1 MLLLKA
7 KNVKELNE
15 ITTNNDINVSNF
27 KLDEN
32 YMYEL
37 TKSNSVKAQK
47 CINENSRYTKT
58 PSYQQYYDKQDKK
71 LEEYTQKD
79 FEKIIGLIATS
90 NSTRTPKANIKIL
103 AKYISEKKD
112 DFLKRL
118 KSGEISL
125 VDEIT
130 YLDGF
135 TRREKSLAS
144 KVCCFLCELEY
155 KKFNFSIN
163 DNVVRR
169 ILPYY
174 LKYYDI
180 PCESKNLDNCS
191 YKEISASIEK
201 IMNKLPEKMTY
212 SEIDRIIWY
221 CYKDDP
227 VRSEVAIALSK
238 QDVD

>member
-15 ITTNNDINVSNF
+15 ITTNKDINASDF
-27 KLDEN
+27 ALDEN
-32 YMYEL
+32 YMFAL
-37 TKSNSVKAQK
+37 TKNNSEKAQK
-47 CINENSRYTKT
+47 CISENSRYTKT
-58 PSYQQYYDKQDKK
+58 PSYQEYYDKQDKR
-71 LEEYTQKD
+71 LEEYTQKEL
-79 FEKIIGLIATS
+79 EKIIGLIATS

-103 AKYISEKKD
+103 ANYILSKKD
-112 DFLKRL
+112 EFLKRL
-118 KSGEISL
+118 KSGDISL

-135 TRREKSLAS
+135 SRREKSLAS
-144 KVCCFLCELEY
+144 KVCGFLCELKY
-155 KKFNFSIN
+155 HKSNFAIN

-180 PCESKNLDNCS
+180 PCENKNLDNCS
-191 YKEISASIEK
+191 YKEISALIEK

-238 QDVD
+238 QNAD